1 MRALYIYPHP
11 DDESFG
17 PASIMAKQRRLG
29 HEVHLLTLTRG
40 GATKARHR
48 YGLDV
53 EQMGELRTA
62 EMRSVAAVLEL
73 SGLTLLDLP
82 DGLLKEIDPRI
93 IEDAVAAEIRRVRPH
108 IVVTY
113 PVHGVSGFH
122 DHLVT
127 HAVVKRVFVA
137 LREEMPELQRLAMIA
152 LSRESAEAMS
162 SGPFRLHGS
171 TPEEIDCV
179 ERASAS
185 DIEKNRE
192 ALRCYVSYMRTI
204 EQAGVIE
211 SRESANPFELFDER
225 HDPPL
230 ADLFAGLRDD
240 DGTAHA
246 PREKR
251 RRR

>member
-40 GATKARHR
+40 GATKVRHR
-48 YGLDV
+48 FGLDV
-53 EQMGELRTA
+53 ERMGELRTA
-62 EMRSVAAVLEL
+62 EMRSVAAVLDL
-73 SGLTLLDLP
+73 NGLNVLDLP
-82 DGLLKEIDPRI
+82 DGRLKEIDPRI
-93 IEDAVAAEIRRVRPH
+93 VEDVVAAEIRRVRPH
-108 IVVTY
+108 VVVTY

-127 HAVVKRVFVA
+127 HAVVKRVFLT
-137 LREEMPELQRLAMIA
+137 LRAEMPELQRLAMITLSQESAAA
-152 LSRESAEAMS
+152 LSN
-162 SGPFRLHGS
+162 GPFRLSGS

-179 ERASAS
+179 EQASAG

-240 DGTAHA
+240 DGARHA
-246 PREKR
+246 PREKGR
-251 RRR
+251 GR